1 MRVLIDEC
9 LPRQLKQWLVAV
21 EPDWFVRTV
30 QEAGWASMKNG
41 MLLRAANE
49 GFEVLLTADK
59 NMHHQQNLA
68 GLTISVLVFPANLAK
83 TVRKG
88 VPAIVQSIPRVGQG
102 KKALM
107 DIAAGSGWD
116 TAKLAD
122 LVVEDTIV
130 RHVFRQ

>member
-9 LPRQLKQWLVAV
+9 LPRQLWQWLVAA
-21 EPDWFVRTV
+21 EPAWFVRTV
-30 QEAGWASMKNG
+30 QDAGWASMKNG

-49 GFEVLLTADK
+49 EFDVLLTADK
-59 NMHHQQNLA
+59 NMHHQQNFA
-68 GLTISVLVFPANLAK
+68 GLTISVLVFPANQVK
-83 TVRKG
+83 IVRMG

-102 KKALM
+102 EMALM
-107 DIAAGSGWD
+107 EISVGSSWD

-122 LVVEDTIV
+122 PVVEGTIA